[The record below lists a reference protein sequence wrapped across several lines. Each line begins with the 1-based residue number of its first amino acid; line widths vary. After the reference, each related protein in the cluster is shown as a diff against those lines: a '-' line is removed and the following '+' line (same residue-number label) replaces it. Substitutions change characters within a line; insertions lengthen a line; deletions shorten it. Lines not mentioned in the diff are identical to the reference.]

1 MACGLGLTTGDGV
14 QAFFF
19 SKLHHA
25 ENKHIIEKMKIRTAS
40 R

>member
-1 MACGLGLTTGDGV
+1 MGDGV
-14 QAFFF
+14 LAFFF

-25 ENKHIIEKMKIRTAS
+25 ENKHTIEKMKMRIAS